1 MKPQT
6 HQSGSGRVLG
16 LADILAAGSLIIVD
30 MAQMPTTFEQSL
42 QMEFNTYLTHSE
54 GFGVVFMKTY
64 EGEQGCEHKENKC
77 GSDYLGVF
85 GACALERLCMHSKH
99 TVLE

>member
-1 MKPQT
+1 
-6 HQSGSGRVLG
+6 
-16 LADILAAGSLIIVD
+16 
-30 MAQMPTTFEQSL
+30 
-42 QMEFNTYLTHSE
+42 MEFNTYLTHSE

-64 EGEQGCEHKENKC
+64 EGEQGREHKENKR

-85 GACALERLCMHSKH
+85 GACALKRLCMHSKH

>member
-6 HQSGSGRVLG
+6 QQSGRLLS
-16 LADILAAGSLIIVD
+16 LAQILAAGSLIIVD
-30 MAQMPTTFEQSL
+30 MAQMPATFERSL

-54 GFGVVFMKTY
+54 GFGVVFMKHMK
-64 EGEQGCEHKENKC
+64 GSRDVNIKKNKC

-85 GACALERLCMHSKH
+85 GVRALERLCMHNKH
-99 TVLE
+99 TVLQ